1 MSKNRIMGNQPEKS
15 DVTAA
20 PDTVEGDSHT
30 AMTPRQ
36 RLTVLATGLGIFMVF
51 VDVNIV
57 NVALPSIQKVFHT
70 GEQGLQWAVAGYSLG
85 MAAVLMSCALLGDR
99 YGRRR
104 SFVFGV
110 TLFVVSSIVCVL
122 PVSLPVF
129 TVARVIQGLGAAFI
143 SVLSLALLSHSFPNP
158 RMKARAISNWM
169 AIGMV
174 GAASAPALGGLMVD
188 GLGWRSV
195 FLVNVPLGAIVWLLT
210 LVGVDESQD
219 PEPTQLDWVG
229 QLTLIPAVAL
239 IAYTIIEAPRFD
251 RQSAGFVAALLLAA
265 GVLLWLFVRHEHR
278 AAFPLVDLKLFAE
291 PLYRSVLIVYFVVM
305 SCFFGTLMVITQHFQ
320 NVRDLSPL
328 HAGLMMLP
336 VPAGFGVAS
345 LLAGRAVN
353 KWGPQLPVLTCLAA
367 MFIGLAIFAISM
379 DHAHPVALVGL
390 TIFGAGAGGCATP
403 LLHLG
408 MTKVDDGRAGM
419 AAGMLNLQ
427 RSLGGIFGVA
437 FLGTIVAA
445 WLGAA
450 LPNTMADE
458 IPDPIARAI
467 VVDVIVDSAN
477 PHAHAAFIGPGHRI
491 TAAQEDEI
499 VLAADA
505 VFVSGIKLALGGAA
519 VLLTGAF
526 VLGWTR
532 FPRTPAS

>member
-1 MSKNRIMGNQPEKS
+1 
-15 DVTAA
+15 
-20 PDTVEGDSHT
+20 
-30 AMTPRQ
+30 
-36 RLTVLATGLGIFMVF
+36 
-51 VDVNIV
+51 
-57 NVALPSIQKVFHT
+57 
-70 GEQGLQWAVAGYSLG
+70 
-85 MAAVLMSCALLGDR
+85 
-99 YGRRR
+99 
-104 SFVFGV
+104 
-110 TLFVVSSIVCVL
+110 
-122 PVSLPVF
+122 
-129 TVARVIQGLGAAFI
+129 
-143 SVLSLALLSHSFPNP
+143 
-158 RMKARAISNWM
+158 
-169 AIGMV
+169 
-174 GAASAPALGGLMVD
+174 
-188 GLGWRSV
+188 
-195 FLVNVPLGAIVWLLT
+195 
-210 LVGVDESQD
+210 
-219 PEPTQLDWVG
+219 
-229 QLTLIPAVAL
+229 
-239 IAYTIIEAPRFD
+239 
-251 RQSAGFVAALLLAA
+251 
-265 GVLLWLFVRHEHR
+265 
-278 AAFPLVDLKLFAE
+278 
-291 PLYRSVLIVYFVVM
+291 
-305 SCFFGTLMVITQHFQ
+305 
-320 NVRDLSPL
+320 
-328 HAGLMMLP
+328 
-336 VPAGFGVAS
+336 
-345 LLAGRAVN
+345 
-353 KWGPQLPVLTCLAA
+353 

>member
-1 MSKNRIMGNQPEKS
+1 
-15 DVTAA
+15 
-20 PDTVEGDSHT
+20 
-30 AMTPRQ
+30 
-36 RLTVLATGLGIFMVF
+36 
-51 VDVNIV
+51 
-57 NVALPSIQKVFHT
+57 
-70 GEQGLQWAVAGYSLG
+70 
-85 MAAVLMSCALLGDR
+85 
-99 YGRRR
+99 
-104 SFVFGV
+104 
-110 TLFVVSSIVCVL
+110 
-122 PVSLPVF
+122 
-129 TVARVIQGLGAAFI
+129 
-143 SVLSLALLSHSFPNP
+143 
-158 RMKARAISNWM
+158 
-169 AIGMV
+169 
-174 GAASAPALGGLMVD
+174 
-188 GLGWRSV
+188 
-195 FLVNVPLGAIVWLLT
+195 
-210 LVGVDESQD
+210 
-219 PEPTQLDWVG
+219 
-229 QLTLIPAVAL
+229 
-239 IAYTIIEAPRFD
+239 
-251 RQSAGFVAALLLAA
+251 
-265 GVLLWLFVRHEHR
+265 
-278 AAFPLVDLKLFAE
+278 
-291 PLYRSVLIVYFVVM
+291 
-305 SCFFGTLMVITQHFQ
+305 
-320 NVRDLSPL
+320 
-328 HAGLMMLP
+328 MLP

-532 FPRTPAS
+532 FPGPPPAKWSRSVRPTVPAPRSTLASRLMVIFRSGVDLGACRVATTKPRHGRTTRPWLRRFARRASGTRAPCR

>member
-1 MSKNRIMGNQPEKS
+1 
-15 DVTAA
+15 
-20 PDTVEGDSHT
+20 
-30 AMTPRQ
+30 MTPRQ

-122 PVSLPVF
+122 PVSLAVF

-353 KWGPQLPVLTCLAA
+353 KWGPQLPELTCLAA